1 MKYVGSKNKLSKYL
15 APIIQSYITDE
26 TEGYLE
32 PFVGGA
38 NMIDKIKHD
47 NKIGCDIHKQLIELL
62 KYAQDLS
69 NVFPKT
75 ISEQEYQNV
84 KNNKDN
90 YDDWYVGLVGFCA
103 TFGAKYFGGYA
114 RGFKAD
120 KITPRDIPSEGI
132 RNLEKQ
138 RKDLVNITFENCS
151 FLELPK
157 EKIKNYVI
165 YCDIPYRSTLKY
177 ETEPFPYDEFY
188 KWAKEMSKNNTV
200 LISEYDMPD
209 DIFECI
215 WQKETRCSIDSNK
228 VSGDKSNNR
237 IEKLFKVKQ

>member
-1 MKYVGSKNKLSKYL
+1 MKYVGSKNKLGKYL

-38 NMIDKIKHD
+38 NMIDKIKHK

-84 KNNKDN
+84 KNNKEN
-90 YDDWYVGLVGFCA
+90 YEDWYIGLVGFCA

-138 RKDLVNITFENCS
+138 RKDLINITFVNCS

-177 ETEPFPYDEFY
+177 ETESFPYDEFY

-200 LISEYDMPD
+200 LISEYDMPN

-215 WQKETRCSIDSNK
+215 WQKETKCSIDSNK

-237 IEKLFKVKQ
+237 VEKLFKVRQ